1 MKEIKL
7 NKINLQ
13 NFKGIAVFDYQFNGD
28 NATFI
33 SQSGEGKTSILES
46 MKWLFGTN
54 MADIFPVI
62 NENLIS
68 NIVTKV
74 EAEIGVDNLNYTIKR
89 ESKQKIKH
97 DKWDPTIIHDME
109 YPLNGFKKRLEEIFE
124 IPYEDLLLLLDIKE
138 FNNKDW
144 KFQRKWL
151 FDHCEV
157 EEKVQTLNT
166 AYDLLQEDF
175 AKKLDEAD
183 IQSHLNSVKVQI
195 RNKQQENVK
204 EIETLNSEMLNCANQ
219 DYESIEKDKNETN
232 AKISRI
238 LSEKAKTQVNTLLEE
253 KLSKM
258 SQIKAQLSTMDN

>member
-97 DKWDPTIIHDME
+97 DKWDPTIIRFEGNESKYFIDDME

-124 IPYEDLLLLLDIKE
+124 IPYEDFLLLLDIKE
-138 FNNKDW
+138 FNN
-144 KFQRKWL
+144 
-151 FDHCEV
+151 
-157 EEKVQTLNT
+157 N
-166 AYDLLQEDF
+166 
-175 AKKLDEAD
+175 
-183 IQSHLNSVKVQI
+183 
-195 RNKQQENVK
+195 
-204 EIETLNSEMLNCANQ
+204 
-219 DYESIEKDKNETN
+219 
-232 AKISRI
+232 
-238 LSEKAKTQVNTLLEE
+238 
-253 KLSKM
+253 
-258 SQIKAQLSTMDN
+258 